1 MKHTELYSNLY
12 SRLKNEIL
20 IAKDCMQ
27 MGTRGR
33 GAEVRGGGT
42 ISASALPYCGAEGV
56 DGALPVLVKCV
67 PLVS

>member
-1 MKHTELYSNLY
+1 MKHAELYSNLY
-12 SRLKNEIL
+12 SGLKNEIL

-27 MGTRGR
+27 MGTRSR
-33 GAEVRGGGT
+33 GKGEGGT
-42 ISASALPYCGAEGV
+42 ISASALPYCGVEGV